1 MESHHAVHHEFDKQH
16 HNIHAEMEEMKATQ
30 EELERDLQEQRK
42 VRVPRAVSFV
52 RAPLSLMQSH
62 AICCSSTP

>member
-42 VRVPRAVSFV
+42 VRVPPLLRRA
-52 RAPLSLMQSH
+52 RRLLGRCAAPTDQQ
-62 AICCSSTP
+62 